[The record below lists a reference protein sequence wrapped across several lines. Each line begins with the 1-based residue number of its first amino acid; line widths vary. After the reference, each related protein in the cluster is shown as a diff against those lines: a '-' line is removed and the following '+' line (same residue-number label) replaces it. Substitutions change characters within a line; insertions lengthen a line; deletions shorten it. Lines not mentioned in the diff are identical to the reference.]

1 MLYFLFLMPF
11 FMAFL
16 FRLRGSS
23 FIIFKSEQL
32 TRLFV
37 WAVPC
42 AITEWALFGGPWWTI
57 IGYTIGWFIGI
68 AICPWGPWTGLKT
81 VEEFIILSFRGLLVT
96 LFAGYPL
103 DIWSYPAGL
112 IIILSGLT
120 MGIAYWIGQKIP
132 SSIPCMQQ
140 GREMGEVLTAFI
152 IWTIIVVTKVM
163 GH

>member
-1 MLYFLFLMPF
+1 MS
-11 FMAFL
+11 FL

-23 FIIFKSEQL
+23 FTVFKSEQL
-32 TRLFV
+32 TRLLI

-42 AITEWALFGGPWWTI
+42 GFTEWALFGGPWWTI
-57 IGYTIGWFIGI
+57 IGYTICWFIGI
-68 AICPWGPWTGLKT
+68 IVYPWGQWTGLKT

-96 LFAGYPL
+96 LFAGYAL
-103 DIWSYPAGL
+103 DIGSYPAGL

-132 SSIPCMQQ
+132 SSIPYMNQ

-152 IWTIIVVTKVM
+152 IWAIIVVTKVT

>member
-1 MLYFLFLMPF
+1 MHVIFLIPF
-11 FMAFL
+11 IMAAL

-23 FIIFKSEQL
+23 FNIFRSEQL
-32 TRLFV
+32 TRILI
-37 WAVPC
+37 WAFPC
-42 AITEWALFGGPWWTI
+42 AITEWVLFGGPWWTVLI
-57 IGYTIGWFIGI
+57 YTVGWFVGI

-81 VEEFIILSFRGLLVT
+81 VEEFIILSFRGMLVT

-103 DIWSYPAGL
+103 DLWSYPAGL

-132 SSIPCMQQ
+132 SSIPGMSQ
-140 GREMGEVLTAFI
+140 GREMGEISTAFI
-152 IWTIIVVTKVM
+152 IWAIIIVTKVT